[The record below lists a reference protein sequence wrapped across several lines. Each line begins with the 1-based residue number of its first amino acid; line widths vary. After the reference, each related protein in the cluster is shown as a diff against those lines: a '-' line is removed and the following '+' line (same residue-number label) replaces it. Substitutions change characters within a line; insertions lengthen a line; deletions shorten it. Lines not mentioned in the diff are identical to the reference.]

1 METTKKQTSNPW
13 GLLIIV
19 LILATAPPAALFKIA
34 SVQTTMM
41 NSLGLTSTQVGLLSS
56 AFSLASV
63 VMAIPG
69 GLIAAKFGN
78 WKTGLL
84 SFLAV
89 IVGGSIGVFFS
100 GLSLLILARIIEGIG
115 QVLIGLV
122 GPSVISQAFSPEKRG
137 KAMGVFMTYMSI
149 ASVMAYNI
157 FPRIAKSSGWKG
169 TWVFTTVFALICLVV
184 WALLKKPISSTEVA
198 VSNDEPPARLRD
210 VMTNKSV
217 WVISLQV
224 TLCTIAFQAAYQFL
238 SNYLVTVRG
247 LEETTAGSLCSISGT
262 IGILGSI
269 LAGAISDKLHTRK
282 WIVLILAVVC
292 GVHYML
298 PTTWPTGLFAAYIF
312 IFGLLGNGITPVA
325 MTAATEVV
333 SSPKLAGVAVA
344 LVTLMMN
351 MGILLASPI
360 FGMILDMTN
369 TNWTIAY
376 VSMGVISIVG
386 GGLLL
391 FCKKMK

>member
-1 METTKKQTSNPW
+1 M
-13 GLLIIV
+13 
-19 LILATAPPAALFKIA
+19 
-34 SVQTTMM
+34 
-41 NSLGLTSTQVGLLSS
+41 
-56 AFSLASV
+56 
-63 VMAIPG
+63 
-69 GLIAAKFGN
+69 
-78 WKTGLL
+78 
-84 SFLAV
+84 AV

-100 GLSLLILARIIEGIG
+100 GLSLLILARVIEGIG

-157 FPRIAKSSGWKG
+157 FPRIAQSSGWKG
-169 TWVFTTVFALICLVV
+169 TWAFTTVFALVCFVV
-184 WALLKKPISSTEVA
+184 WALMKKPISSTEVTL
-198 VSNDEPPARLRD
+198 SNDEPPAQLRD

-217 WVISLQV
+217 WLISLQV
-224 TLCTIAFQAAYQFL
+224 TLCTIAFQGVYLFM

-247 LEETTAGSLCSISGT
+247 MEETAAGSLCSISGT

-282 WIVLILAVVC
+282 WIVLVLAVLC
-292 GVHYML
+292 GLHYLL
-298 PTTWPTGLFAAYIF
+298 PPIWPTGVFFAYIF

-325 MTAATEVV
+325 MTGATEVV

-351 MGILLASPI
+351 LGILLSSPI
-360 FGMILDMTN
+360 FGMILDFSN
-369 TNWTIAY
+369 SNWTLAY
-376 VSMGVISIVG
+376 ICMGALSIVG

-391 FCKKMK
+391 FCRKLK